1 MKKYAMFFAALSA
14 AVMIS
19 SCAKEQPVEPEEI
32 LSENGLVPMTFT
44 ASAEN
49 ASSKAVLNSD
59 GKTVEWEGSESISVF
74 DDVNDTNHKF
84 DAETSGENT
93 SFTGE
98 VNSSSSSFVA
108 VYPYNAGIVYDSGAT
123 NPISYEIPRI
133 QEATL
138 GSFDPKAA
146 VFVSTSDDISKKFTF
161 KAAFALLK
169 VNVDVDDV
177 VAVYAENTGANMSGS
192 VKIGT
197 DGTIEDGTEDMF
209 KYVCLKNSD
218 DSPLSTGTYYI
229 VVRYLDADP
238 LSSFSLTYVKSDAAF
253 KTRVKSSD
261 IDALSRKAILD
272 LGSLSGI
279 PGSEE
284 VSWYKYYQA
293 FLDVKIGGKNF
304 NRKIAGDATL
314 VAPGSAK
321 QIPLSNGV
329 NFLKPGTHVNTNM
342 QLSTGNVAIMSNE
355 PANRAILKPQKTWV
369 MLNFAM
375 SYVDIDLA
383 DQTGAAMFSNNSVS
397 IDRDA
402 EFFNMSHC
410 TVSVPADNNKVKVFY
425 ATNSTAKVYSV
436 KRFDIQHC
444 VFVTPGVSSKDASVN
459 LLNTLISINSS
470 HAKAHEIKK
479 LVFSNNLFYC
489 TSGGYLAQVFNY
501 SGSESSGTESDWEF
515 DVELNNNV
523 LYNVAYSSGY
533 VRNKWI
539 ASLNIENN
547 VFCIPDNFDVGGDP
561 KIYNMVTD
569 PTSKPSGTVKN
580 NIVIGTPGDS
590 KVWKLTNNAART
602 VTNAEAL
609 SVLTEAV
616 VFSSVNLSTGIF
628 TMAPGYESY
637 GPQAL

>member
-293 FLDVKIGGKNF
+293 FLDVKIGSKTINRIIDGNAVLLTADNTVTTMAKASIENGGVVFMKAIGSGSFTQSNNPSVKTNTFLLSDKSTNVSLTMLNNVINLADGALYLKNLDLKTNVDTKKNAILQVNKNDSKSMSHFVMDGCKVYLSITSMVTTNSIYQDYGITNIEIVNSSFALAVAANIISISKEYGDTPKVPTTGISKYKNF
-304 NRKIAGDATL
+304 VFK
-314 VAPGSAK
+314 
-321 QIPLSNGV
+321 
-329 NFLKPGTHVNTNM
+329 
-342 QLSTGNVAIMSNE
+342 
-355 PANRAILKPQKTWV
+355 
-369 MLNFAM
+369 
-375 SYVDIDLA
+375 
-383 DQTGAAMFSNNSVS
+383 NN
-397 IDRDA
+397 
-402 EFFNMSHC
+402 
-410 TVSVPADNNKVKVFY
+410 Y
-425 ATNSTAKVYSV
+425 VYSV
-436 KRFDIQHC
+436 GEDNLA
-444 VFVTPGVSSKDASVN
+444 SSIFAYTGSNGDDDMVVQ
-459 LLNTLISINSS
+459 ID
-470 HAKAHEIKK
+470 
-479 LVFSNNLFYC
+479 NNLFYNAV
-489 TSGGYLAQVFNY
+489 TGGVFKHKTIASATAKKNVFWAKDGTDPGANIKLWGMSSKVAIPSVNVADNLAF
-501 SGSESSGTESDWEF
+501 GTLGNPRKWTIADNTVNTGMEAIK
-515 DVELNNNV
+515 VELSNP
-523 LYNVAYSSGY
+523 
-533 VRNKWI
+533 I
-539 ASLNIENN
+539 ATA
-547 VFCIPDNFDVGGDP
+547 D
-561 KIYNMVTD
+561 TA
-569 PTSKPSGTVKN
+569 TGTF
-580 NIVIGTPGDS
+580 I
-590 KVWKLTNNAART
+590 
-602 VTNAEAL
+602 
-609 SVLTEAV
+609 
-616 VFSSVNLSTGIF
+616 
-628 TMAPGYESY
+628 MASGYESY